1 MSIIAWFTSTGTIT
15 FFVSKTVSMEI
26 HTFITCFTA
35 VTLLTLTPGV
45 DTILVIRNSGRGGWK
60 DGAASSLGICSG
72 LFVHATI
79 SALGISSLLLL
90 TTWAFS
96 LLKSIG
102 AAYLIW
108 LGLTSLKE
116 IFKKQHQKDETSA
129 TRGRNNNY
137 YRSFR
142 EGFFS
147 NILNPK
153 AIIFYMAFLPQFID
167 PSRSPLLQSLFI
179 AGLHFTI
186 GMIWLCTVSSMVDRA
201 GTWLQNPE
209 TSRIL
214 HGLSGSILI
223 LLGAKLLG
231 ESMNP

>member
-1 MSIIAWFTSTGTIT
+1 
-15 FFVSKTVSMEI
+15 MEI

-45 DTILVIRNSGRGGWK
+45 DTILVIRNSGRGGWR
-60 DGAASSLGICSG
+60 DGAASSFGICSG
-72 LFVHATI
+72 LFVHAAV
-79 SALGISSLLLL
+79 SALGISSILLL

-96 LLKSIG
+96 LLKLMG

-116 IFKKQHQKDETSA
+116 LFRQQHQKDPLASVKEK
-129 TRGRNNNY
+129 NINY
-137 YRSFR
+137 YKSFR

-167 PSRSPLLQSLFI
+167 PSRPPLIQSLFI
-179 AGLHFTI
+179 AGLHFII

-201 GTWLQNPE
+201 GTWLLTPK
-209 TSRIL
+209 TDKIF
-214 HGLSGSILI
+214 HATSGSILI

-231 ESMNP
+231 ENLNP

>member
-1 MSIIAWFTSTGTIT
+1 
-15 FFVSKTVSMEI
+15 MEI

-72 LFVHATI
+72 LFVHATV
-79 SALGISSLLLL
+79 SALGISSILLL

-96 LLKSIG
+96 LLKVMG
-102 AAYLIW
+102 ATYLIW

-116 IFKKQHQKDETSA
+116 LFRQQHHTGETTA
-129 TRGRNNNY
+129 TTEKNNNY
-137 YRSFR
+137 YKSFR

-153 AIIFYMAFLPQFID
+153 AIVFYMAFLPQFID
-167 PSRSPLLQSLFI
+167 PSRPPLLQSLFI
-179 AGLHFTI
+179 AGLHFII

-201 GTWLQNPE
+201 GTWLQTPQTNK
-209 TSRIL
+209 IL

-231 ESMNP
+231 ENMNP

>member
-1 MSIIAWFTSTGTIT
+1 
-15 FFVSKTVSMEI
+15 MEI

-72 LFVHATI
+72 LFVHATV
-79 SALGISSLLLL
+79 SALGISSILLL
-90 TTWAFS
+90 TTWAFG
-96 LLKSIG
+96 LLKVMG
-102 AAYLIW
+102 ATYLIW

-116 IFKKQHQKDETSA
+116 LFRQQHHTGETTS
-129 TRGRNNNY
+129 TTEKNNNY
-137 YRSFR
+137 YKSFR

-153 AIIFYMAFLPQFID
+153 AIVFYMAFLPQFID
-167 PSRSPLLQSLFI
+167 PSRPPLLQSLFI
-179 AGLHFTI
+179 AGLHFII

-201 GTWLQNPE
+201 GTWLQTPQTNK
-209 TSRIL
+209 IL

-231 ESMNP
+231 ENMNP

>member
-1 MSIIAWFTSTGTIT
+1 
-15 FFVSKTVSMEI
+15 MEI

-72 LFVHATI
+72 LFVHATV
-79 SALGISSLLLL
+79 SALGISSILLL
-90 TTWAFS
+90 TTWAFG
-96 LLKSIG
+96 LLKVMG
-102 AAYLIW
+102 ATYLIW

-116 IFKKQHQKDETSA
+116 LFRQQHHTGETTS
-129 TRGRNNNY
+129 TTEKNNNY
-137 YRSFR
+137 YKSFR

-153 AIIFYMAFLPQFID
+153 AIVFYMAFLPQFID
-167 PSRSPLLQSLFI
+167 PSRPPLLQSLFI
-179 AGLHFTI
+179 AGLHFII

-201 GTWLQNPE
+201 GIWLQTPQTNK
-209 TSRIL
+209 IL

-231 ESMNP
+231 ENMNP

>member
-1 MSIIAWFTSTGTIT
+1 
-15 FFVSKTVSMEI
+15 MEI
-26 HTFITCFTA
+26 HTLITCFTA

-45 DTILVIRNSGRGGWK
+45 DTMLVIRNSSRGGWK

-72 LFVHATI
+72 LFFHAI
-79 SALGISSLLLL
+79 VSALGISSILLL
-90 TTWAFS
+90 TTWAFG
-96 LLKSIG
+96 LLKSMG

-116 IFKKQHQKDETSA
+116 LFRQQQKDETST
-129 TRGRNNNY
+129 TREKNNNY
-137 YRSFR
+137 YKSFR

-167 PSRSPLLQSLFI
+167 PSRPPLLQSLFI
-179 AGLHFTI
+179 AGLHFI
-186 GMIWLCTVSSMVDRA
+186 VGMIWLCTVSSMVDRA
-201 GTWLQNPE
+201 GTWLQTPQTN
-209 TSRIL
+209 RIL

-231 ESMNP
+231 ENLNR